1 MRLSEQTRNIDRD
14 VLATCRRQLG
24 RNFVTLLCEGSRAHG
39 DDLPDSD
46 YDGMCYVRDVRRAR
60 LDLGAIRRKYGLR
73 IGAGIK
79 PVSEFLG
86 CVSSRRG
93 LLQCPNR
100 AHLVAMK
107 LGRAR
112 LVGGRDLLRLLPPA
126 SRLLPPDWKREAQR
140 DYWLAILPVPCNVY
154 RRESRR
160 HVGFIIAICDSLL
173 LAKRVVVQKKD
184 LPAALRRHHPKF
196 HAVGLLRRAL
206 RRRAVWPRLEHDRRT
221 QREARADLDKFL
233 AELRRYVFRG
243 DGTDLTAPEAR
254 AEFMALWNVMK

>member
-1 MRLSEQTRNIDRD
+1 MAISVQTRDIDRD
-14 VLATCRRQLG
+14 VLAACRRQLG

-46 YDGMCYVRDVRRAR
+46 YDGLCYVRDPARAR
-60 LDLGAIRRKYGLR
+60 VDLRALRKKYGLR
-73 IGAGIK
+73 IGVGIK
-79 PVSEFLG
+79 PVSQLLG

-93 LLQCPNR
+93 LASCPNR
-100 AHLVAMK
+100 NHLTAMK

-112 LVGGRDLLRLLPPA
+112 LVGGRDLLRLLPPL
-126 SRLLPPDWKREAQR
+126 SRLQPPDWKREAQL

-206 RRRAVWPRLEHDRRT
+206 RRRAVWPQLEHDRRT
-221 QREARADLDKFL
+221 QREARTDLDKFL
-233 AELRRYVFRG
+233 AELRRYAFRR
-243 DGTDLTAPEAR
+243 DGTDMTPAQAR
-254 AEFMALWNVMK
+254 AIYRSYANKVA